1 MQLIHFPRSLTG
13 LARAGLAFVM
23 VALTLLGSAR
33 SAAAASTPVINRVG
47 SGFEFHV
54 KNSTAVTWTVQ
65 AGTKAPVF
73 DANANLSFP
82 SGSNVVGRSSNGIAQ
97 TSFDPF
103 IGGLIPN
110 TTYYYLLVAG
120 GASSSGTLGTTLHR
134 SVTVSF
140 NTITVTN
147 DSDSSGKGELTYNF
161 KVDGVYR
168 SGLTFFRGTS
178 SPDTFNPNRSQNV
191 FDGRATI
198 PFLVEVQDDD
208 CDFST
213 CVMEPPD
220 FRSGSNSDHDWATA
234 GNSIGFINDNANS
247 GSKTVPYAV
256 ESHVG
261 FKGSVLVSV
270 SYS

>member
-1 MQLIHFPRSLTG
+1 MQLFHFPRSLT
-13 LARAGLAFVM
+13 AITRAALAFVM
-23 VALTLLGSAR
+23 LALTLLGSAR
-33 SAAAASTPVINRVG
+33 SAAAATTPIINRVG

-54 KNSTAVTWTVQ
+54 KNSTAITWKVR

-82 SGSNVVGRSSNGIAQ
+82 SGSNVVILSSNGGAQ

-110 TTYYYLLVAG
+110 TTYYYLLEAG
-120 GASSSGTLGTTLHR
+120 SASTSGTLGTTLHR
-134 SVTVSF
+134 KATINF
-140 NTITVTN
+140 NSITVTN

-168 SGLTFFRGTS
+168 SALTFFRGTS
-178 SPDTFNPNRSQNV
+178 SPDTFNPNWVVTV

-198 PFLVEVQDDD
+198 PVLVEVQDDD
-208 CDFST
+208 CSFST

-220 FRSGSNSDHDWATA
+220 FRSGSNSDFDWATA
-234 GNSIGFINDNANS
+234 GNSIAFINDSSNS
-247 GSKTVPYAV
+247 ISKTVPYAV
-256 ESHVG
+256 ESFVG
-261 FKGSVLVSV
+261 FKGTALVSV